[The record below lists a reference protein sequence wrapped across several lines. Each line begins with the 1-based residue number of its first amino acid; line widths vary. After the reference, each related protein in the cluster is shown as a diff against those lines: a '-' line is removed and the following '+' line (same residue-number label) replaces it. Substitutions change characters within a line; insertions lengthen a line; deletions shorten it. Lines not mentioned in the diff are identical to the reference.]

1 MVNLLSKRKEQMKK
15 IATVLSL
22 SLAIALPLGARETL
36 FQVTTGPNTTVEQL
50 VRLNFNVVARFEQFL
65 LIQADEDDLVRLNQI
80 ALSVQPLAVP
90 AGKELFY
97 LWTAPDFDRTNL
109 ARFGPILAEDKNGV
123 LLATEESNLI
133 ALNRLPVEL
142 RRISL
147 ERLKPSLNLPI
158 PPRAM
163 VSESLLLELVS
174 RVSADSVLASIQRL
188 VDFYTR
194 YSTTDSCRSAVN
206 WMREKLVAYGCD
218 STTLDTFLPDYAPNC
233 IGVKKGKVNPNQIY
247 IICGHIDNTSDS
259 APQKC
264 PGSDDNAS
272 GTTAV
277 LEAARVFQGIDFSYS
292 VYFIGFSGEE
302 QGLYGSE
309 YYAQEARVRGESI
322 VAVLNFDMISYGREN
337 LDSFNVIGRS
347 MSPNCAWLVDSF
359 IANAQTYTALKTRR
373 RLVNPGQQENSDH
386 ASFWNQGYVAF
397 CGIERDFTPMYHTI
411 GDTIGPLY
419 YRYCGTN
426 NWLLATEAIKAA
438 VVTVA
443 KLAGASIQTGI
454 AETPGFVSRLAVS
467 PSVGRPPFYLINT
480 FPAEIEVFDALG
492 KKVKSMA
499 ATGFWD
505 GKDQKGALVKP
516 GVYLL
521 RRKPDPLALATK
533 LIITP

>member
-1 MVNLLSKRKEQMKK
+1 MRKT
-15 IATVLSL
+15 IIVLSFCFT
-22 SLAIALPLGARETL
+22 IALPLIAKETL
-36 FQVTTGPNTTVEQL
+36 FKVTTDQNTTVEQL
-50 VRLNFNVVARFEQFL
+50 VRLNLKVVAWFEQFCL
-65 LIQADEDDLVRLNQI
+65 VQADEDELIRLNRLGASFQK
-80 ALSVQPLAVP
+80 LDLPE
-90 AGKELFY
+90 GKELFY
-97 LWTAPDFDRTNL
+97 VWTAPGFDRQRL
-109 ARFGPILAEDKNGV
+109 AQFGTPLTEDKNGV
-123 LLATEESNLI
+123 LLATTESNLLY
-133 ALNRLPVEL
+133 LNRLPVQL

-147 ERLKPSLNLPI
+147 APAKPSLNLPI
-158 PPRAM
+158 PPRVM

-188 VDFYTR
+188 QDFYTR

-206 WMREKLVAYGCD
+206 WMREKLIAYGCD
-218 STTLDTFLPDYAPNC
+218 STALETFFPDYAPNC

-247 IICGHIDNTSDS
+247 IICGHIDNTSDY
-259 APQKC
+259 APERC

-277 LEAARVFQGIDFSYS
+277 LEAARVFQDIEFAYS

-309 YYAQEARVRGESI
+309 YYAQQAHLRGESI

-337 LDSFNVIGRS
+337 RDSFNVIGRNI
-347 MSPNCAWLVDSF
+347 SPDCAWLVDSF
-359 IANAQTYTALKTRR
+359 IANAQTYTTLKTRR

-386 ASFWNQGYVAF
+386 ASFWHEGYVAF

-419 YRYCGTN
+419 FRYCGTN
-426 NWLLATEAIKAA
+426 NWFLATEAIKAA

-454 AETPGFVSRLAVS
+454 AEKPGAISRLAVS
-467 PSVGRPPFYLINT
+467 PSVGKPPFHLVSP
-480 FPAEIEVFDALG
+480 FSAEVEVFDALG
-492 KKVKSMA
+492 KKVKSVNA
-499 ATGFWD
+499 ACFWD
-505 GKDQKGALVKP
+505 GKDQKGAQVKP

-521 RRKPDPLALATK
+521 RWKDAPSASATK